1 MYSAAGSGVWAKL
14 GRTIVGARPRQVW
27 LRLHGVERCEDAPRG
42 AGSCEDVVRKR
53 DVFPEAR
60 RQGFDTVVY
69 AFLLAR
75 RGRRARGSG
84 MALRPP
90 LLSGTRSTARRRR
103 PRRSPRSSA
112 SAST

>member
-69 AFLLAR
+69 AFLL
-75 RGRRARGSG
+75 RGAAGARGSG

>member
-75 RGRRARGSG
+75 RGRRARGRG
-84 MALRPP
+84 WR
-90 LLSGTRSTARRRR
+90 
-103 PRRSPRSSA
+103 
-112 SAST
+112 